1 MSRCVRIYSFNMSV
15 GVGVVK
21 RLMEPP
27 TQFIIPEM
35 KAEVLD
41 GCNLVFSGMIPR
53 EANPST

>member
-1 MSRCVRIYSFNMSV
+1 MSV